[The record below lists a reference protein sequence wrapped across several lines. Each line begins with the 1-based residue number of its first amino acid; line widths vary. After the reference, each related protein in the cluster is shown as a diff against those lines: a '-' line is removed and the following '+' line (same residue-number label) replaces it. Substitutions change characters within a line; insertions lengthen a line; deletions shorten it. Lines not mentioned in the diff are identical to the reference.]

1 MKKLLLSLLVLS
13 SVAALGAK
21 YQDGVYRG
29 LYISRQDTEVE
40 VQFVLKDD
48 VIEKITYR
56 ALTFKGHDWLKEE
69 EYVAKNKAYLQVLE
83 DIKGKNVNEVLPTL
97 YNELEIEK
105 AGATVR
111 KMKIRSAIQYGLNL
125 GPFQLVETKKKKK

>member
-48 VIEKITYR
+48 VIE
-56 ALTFKGHDWLKEE
+56 
-69 EYVAKNKAYLQVLE
+69 N
-83 DIKGKNVNEVLPTL
+83 N
-97 YNELEIEK
+97 IEH
-105 AGATVR
+105 
-111 KMKIRSAIQYGLNL
+111 
-125 GPFQLVETKKKKK
+125 